1 MALPTRLVNSLQAD
15 SAFPGVRTLE
25 RKRGRPYKARL
36 GSNECLFGTSPAAF
50 QAAEAAKETLAYYND
65 PACFDLI
72 QAISR
77 SEDLDPAHILI
88 DAGIDGLLGLF
99 VRGFLE
105 PGASAITTRGSYPTF
120 NYHVRGYG
128 GQLVEVPYDASFQTD
143 LDGMREAVHSN
154 QARLCYISN
163 PDNPTGTFLPKQE
176 LAQFINAIPDD
187 CLIVLDEAYIEFVP
201 GSLVLPMD
209 FTRPNLVRLRTFSKA
224 YGLASARVG
233 YAICDPSIVR
243 AMNRIRLHFGVSTL
257 SQIMARAVLDDR
269 DFLAGV
275 IAATEDGKSDL
286 ETIARALSIDCVP
299 SYANFIALNFETPE
313 RAKKVAAVLEEF
325 DIFVRRPPETETGR
339 LIRVT
344 IGPKPLREIFS
355 SALQE
360 AVQRA

>member
-1 MALPTRLVNSLQAD
+1 MVHPTKLVNSLRTD
-15 SAFPGVRTLE
+15 SAFPGVATLE
-25 RKRGRPYKARL
+25 RERGRPYKARL

-72 QAISR
+72 QAIGR
-77 SEDLDPAHILI
+77 SEDLDPESILV
-88 DAGIDGLLGLF
+88 DVGIDGLLGLF

-105 PGASAITTRGSYPTF
+105 PGSAAITTRGSYPTF

-128 GQLVEVPYDASFQTD
+128 GRLVEIPYEESFHTG
-143 LDGMREAVHSN
+143 LNGMRDAAHSN
-154 QARLCYISN
+154 QARVCYVSN

-176 LAQFINAIPDD
+176 LAQFINEIPDD
-187 CLIVLDEAYIEFVP
+187 CLILLDEAYIEFVP

-233 YAICDPSIVR
+233 YAICDPAIVR
-243 AMNRIRLHFGVSTL
+243 AMNRIRLHFGVGAL

-269 DFLAGV
+269 AFLAGV
-275 IAATEDGKSDL
+275 IAATEEGKSDL
-286 ETIARALSIDCVP
+286 ETIARALSIDCIP
-299 SYANFIALNFETPE
+299 SYANFIALDFETPE

-325 DIFVRRPPETETGR
+325 DIFVRRPPELDTGR